1 MKPSNHPAIRALLTR
16 HPSGLTAHQVAAKL
30 DKDYEVIRQ
39 AMRQCFGVYVD
50 HWTEATYGSWSAV
63 WKIVKVPKNATNPK
77 PRRK

>member
-1 MKPSNHPAIRALLTR
+1 MKPSNHPDIRALLNR
-16 HPSGLTAHQVAAKL
+16 HPNGLTAHQVAAKL

-50 HWTEATYGSWSAV
+50 HWAEATYGSWSAV
-63 WKIVKVPKNATNPK
+63 WKIVRVPKNAPN